1 MKIESKQAF
10 GALILAA
17 LVLVVLLLRWQFSR

>member
-10 GALILAA
+10 DALILAA